1 MIEKMILESR
11 KLFNY
16 DDIVANEYKKNG
28 NKMLEEVN
36 KNMNDK
42 ANIHSLLGGNPIS
55 LMEENHKNH
64 LQFMSTVIKHKQ
76 GDLLVNTLP
85 WVYKAYSS
93 KGVEFSYF
101 IYELKE
107 WIKAIQNNVAPNCQK
122 PLIDIYT
129 NMISWHDKLI
139 QLSQE
144 TTEDKS
150 INKDTWTSDHDKMLN
165 LLLLGDFK
173 NIMSICSEKLESDIP
188 VSQLYLDYIQ
198 PIMYRVG
205 ELWQEGSITVA
216 HEHLATSIIAQ
227 IIASIYPDY
236 VLNDITKG
244 TAIMT
249 AGINEYHQIGA
260 RIVADVLEHDG
271 WDIRYLGAN
280 IPSDQ
285 LIELVEEVEPVFV
298 GISITMSYHADK
310 LVETV
315 NLIRNLDSNKPIKIM
330 VGGLAINNS
339 VELQKLVDAD
349 AFPKNAEESVEL
361 ARNWWKE
368 YSNYVE

>member
-1 MIEKMILESR
+1 MIEKMILESK
-11 KLFNY
+11 KLFYY
-16 DDIVANEYKKNG
+16 DDIVADEYEKSG
-28 NKMLEEVN
+28 EKMLEYVN
-36 KNMNDK
+36 KSMKEK
-42 ANIHSLLGGNPIS
+42 ANILTLLGGNPIS
-55 LMEENHKNH
+55 LMEENHRNH

-85 WVYKAYSS
+85 WVYKTYSS
-93 KGVEFSYF
+93 KGVEFPYF
-101 IYELKE
+101 LYELSE
-107 WIKAIQNNVAPNCQK
+107 WIKAIQDHVAPDCQK

-139 QLSQE
+139 ILSQE
-144 TTEDKS
+144 TTENANQTNDE
-150 INKDTWTSDHDKMLN
+150 WTEDHEKIIKF
-165 LLLLGDFK
+165 LLLGDFK
-173 NIMSICSEKLESDIP
+173 NIMYICSEKLKSGLPITK
-188 VSQLYLDYIQ
+188 LYLDFIQ
-198 PIMYRVG
+198 PVMYKVG
-205 ELWQEGSITVA
+205 QLWQDGSITVA

-227 IIASIYPDY
+227 VIASLYPDY
-236 VLNDITKG
+236 VLNDLTKG
-244 TAIMT
+244 VAIMS

-285 LIELVEEVEPVFV
+285 LIELVGEVEPVFV